1 MLESPSLSVIHWL
14 LDANIYIHLYLYYL
28 YVCVYVYLSRYTY
41 IYIYL
46 YLFIYLFIIYISEL
60 VNYPVIVD
68 YITLLTLRPTYL

>member
-1 MLESPSLSVIHWL
+1 MYVYMYISLAIL
-14 LDANIYIHLYLYYL
+14 IYI
-28 YVCVYVYLSRYTY
+28 
-41 IYIYL
+41 